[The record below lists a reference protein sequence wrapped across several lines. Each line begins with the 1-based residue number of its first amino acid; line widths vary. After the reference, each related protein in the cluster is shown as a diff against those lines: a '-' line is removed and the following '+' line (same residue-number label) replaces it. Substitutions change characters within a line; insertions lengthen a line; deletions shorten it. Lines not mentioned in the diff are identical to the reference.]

1 MTLTAAVLVVGIGA
15 LIGVVGLGG
24 FLLVPVLMLL
34 EGAPVHQAVVV
45 AAVAFLASG
54 VVSLALWRR
63 HTADGDGLPYRAFL
77 AGAAPGA
84 MLGALLVDA
93 LVDDLLVVVI
103 AAAFVVAGVA
113 EWLGL
118 PRAPQARAVGA
129 ATAAGGGLATG
140 FGSALTGT
148 SGPMV
153 AMPLLAWAGTPLR
166 TRIALGQVA
175 QIPIAL
181 GATLVFAGFG
191 DVPWPLA
198 GWSSVALCVG
208 LVAGAR
214 AAPWL
219 RVTWLRRFAAVLMV
233 GAALAMLWRL

>member
-1 MTLTAAVLVVGIGA
+1 MTIAAALLVGGIGV
-15 LIGVVGLGG
+15 LIGIVGLGG

-34 EGAPVHQAVVV
+34 EGAPVHEAVVV

-54 VVSLALWRR
+54 VVSLVLWRR
-63 HTADGDGLPYRAFL
+63 GAPAETVFPYRAFL

-84 MLGALLVDA
+84 MLGALLVEA
-93 LVDDLLVVVI
+93 LVDDVLVAVI

-118 PRAPQARAVGA
+118 PRAPQPRAIGGTA
-129 ATAAGGGLATG
+129 AAGGGLATG

-153 AMPLLAWAGTPLR
+153 AMPLLAWSGTPLR
-166 TRIALGQVA
+166 ARIALGQVA

-191 DVPWPLA
+191 DVPWSLA
-198 GWSSVALCVG
+198 GWSSVALCAG

-214 AAPWL
+214 VAPWV
-219 RVTWLRRFAAVLMV
+219 RIGWLRRFAAVLMV
-233 GAALAMLWRL
+233 GAAVALLVRI